1 MSSFQGIWVPV
12 VTPFQDGAIDFIGL
26 RRLVG
31 HLLDK
36 HVAGIMVCTTT
47 GEAAALSR
55 DEQLAVLDAV
65 LQQVPAGRVVMG
77 LSGNNQ
83 SELLQFQQ
91 HILERPIAG
100 LLVPAPSYIRP
111 SQAGLA
117 AFFRT
122 VADASRVPV
131 ILYDIPYRTGA
142 TFEQATLLSIVAHER
157 IVAIKDCGGNLA
169 NTLALLASGEV
180 DVLCG
185 EDIQLFN
192 ALCLGATGAIA
203 ASAHVHTEQFV
214 ALYQQVRDNRLAEAR
229 ATFFALLP
237 LINTMFMEPNP
248 APVKAALAL
257 QGLIGSE
264 LRAPMQAASEASV
277 ARLQTLLKNARQAC
291 GERAFPLAKM
301 PAPERFR

>member
-1 MSSFQGIWVPV
+1 MSAFQGIWVPV

-26 RRLVG
+26 RRLVS
-31 HLLDK
+31 HLLAK

-55 DEQLAVLDAV
+55 QEQLAVLDAV
-65 LQQVPAGRVVMG
+65 LQLVPAQRVVMG

-83 SELLQFQQ
+83 IELLQFQQ
-91 HILERPIAG
+91 AILQRPVAG

-111 SQAGLA
+111 SQPGLE

-122 VADASRVPV
+122 VADASSVPI

-142 TFEQATLLSIVAHER
+142 TFEQATLLNIVAHER

-169 NTLALLASGEV
+169 NTLALLASGQV

-185 EDIQLFN
+185 EDLHIFN
-192 ALCLGATGAIA
+192 ALCLGASGAIA

-214 ALYQQVRDNRLAEAR
+214 ALWQQVRDNQLAEAR
-229 ATFFALLP
+229 ATFFQLLP
-237 LINTMFMEPNP
+237 LINTMFIEPNP

-257 QGLIGSE
+257 EGLISRE
-264 LRAPMQAASEASV
+264 LRAPMQAASDAV
-277 ARLQTLLKNARQAC
+277 VRRLQQVCKLP
-291 GERAFPLAKM
+291 G
-301 PAPERFR
+301 

>member
-12 VTPFQDGAIDFIGL
+12 VTPFHDGAIDFIGL
-26 RRLVG
+26 RRLVS
-31 HLLDK
+31 HLLEK

-55 DEQLAVLDAV
+55 QEQLAVLDAV
-65 LQQVPAGRVVMG
+65 LQLVPAHRVVTG
-77 LSGNNQ
+77 LAGNNQ
-83 SELLQFQQ
+83 IELLQFQRE
-91 HILERPIAG
+91 ILQRPIAG

-111 SQAGLA
+111 SQAGLV
-117 AFFRT
+117 AFFHS
-122 VADASRVPV
+122 VADASSVPI

-142 TFEQATLLSIVAHER
+142 TFEQATLLTIVTHPR
-157 IVAIKDCGGNLA
+157 IVAIKDCGGNLG

-180 DVLCG
+180 NVLCG
-185 EDIQLFN
+185 EDVQMFN

-203 ASAHVHTEQFV
+203 ASAHIRTAEFV
-214 ALYQQVRDNRLAEAR
+214 ALWQQVRDNQLAEAR
-229 ATFFALLP
+229 ATFFRLLP

-264 LRAPMQAASEASV
+264 LRAPMQAAGADV
-277 ARLQTLLKNARQAC
+277 IARLQQVQN
-291 GERAFPLAKM
+291 LAG
-301 PAPERFR
+301 

>member
-1 MSSFQGIWVPV
+1 MSAFQGIWVPV

-26 RRLVG
+26 RRLVS
-31 HLLDK
+31 HLLEK

-55 DEQLAVLDAV
+55 QEQLAVLDAV
-65 LQQVPAGRVVMG
+65 LQLVPAQRVVMG

-83 SELLQFQQ
+83 IELLQFQKD
-91 HILERPIAG
+91 ILQRPVAG

-111 SQAGLA
+111 SQAGLE

-122 VADASRVPV
+122 VADASSVPI

-142 TFEQATLLSIVAHER
+142 TFEQATLLNIVAHEH

-185 EDIQLFN
+185 EDLQIFN
-192 ALCLGATGAIA
+192 ALCLGASGAIA
-203 ASAHVHTEQFV
+203 ASAHVHTEHFV
-214 ALYQQVRDNRLAEAR
+214 ALWQQVRDNQLVEAR
-229 ATFFALLP
+229 ATFFKLLP
-237 LINTMFMEPNP
+237 LINTIFIEPNP

-257 QGLIGSE
+257 EGLINSE
-264 LRAPMQAASEASV
+264 LRAPMQAASEAV
-277 ARLQTLLKNARQAC
+277 ARRLQQVCKLP
-291 GERAFPLAKM
+291 G
-301 PAPERFR
+301 

>member
-26 RRLVG
+26 RRLVS
-31 HLLDK
+31 HLLAK

-55 DEQLAVLDAV
+55 EEQLAVLDAV
-65 LQQVPAGRVVMG
+65 LQWVPAQRVVMG
-77 LSGNNQ
+77 LAGNNQ
-83 SELLQFQQ
+83 IELLQFQQ
-91 HILERPIAG
+91 QILQRPVAG

-111 SQAGLA
+111 SQAGLE

-122 VADASRVPV
+122 VADASSVPI

-142 TFEQATLLSIVAHER
+142 TFEQATLLNIVAHER
-157 IVAIKDCGGNLA
+157 IKAVKDCGGNLG
-169 NTLALLASGEV
+169 NTLALLAGGDV

-192 ALCLGATGAIA
+192 ALCLGASGAIA
-203 ASAHVHTEQFV
+203 ASAHVRTEAFV
-214 ALYQQVRDNRLAEAR
+214 TLWQQVRDNQLAEAR
-229 ATFFALLP
+229 STFFQLLP
-237 LINTMFMEPNP
+237 LINTLFMEPNP

-257 QGLIGSE
+257 EGLIGSE
-264 LRAPMQAASEASV
+264 LRAPMQRASDALV
-277 ARLQTLLKNARQAC
+277 TRLKHL
-291 GERAFPLAKM
+291 
-301 PAPERFR
+301 